1 METKNNVKYFTA
13 PPISVLTIVGLVLLA
28 VAIGLVCFEDTRLV
42 GIIAII
48 AALGFMIFTSG
59 GKSNDTDIEFQ
70 ARALTRDLQEDSMKK
85 FEVYEK
91 NFLKMLKPINFTG
104 YDFEPAEK
112 EFYFKKGSDGTPRTN
127 IFAAYNLIFSG
138 EKVYI
143 YGKRF
148 SLTDENL
155 NDTIAV
161 AYKYTELSKA
171 EIIEKSY
178 TCPKGNTYAYYVFK
192 LYGVEGD
199 IVLNTCID
207 YGADSDK
214 AVEDINRAI
223 AVRRVEIEKRAEE
236 RAIKLREFREKV
248 MAGTADVPKEE
259 DLL

>member
-13 PPISVLTIVGLVLLA
+13 PPISIITIIGLVFLA
-28 VAIGLVCFEDTRLV
+28 VAVALVCFKDTRMV

-48 AALGFMIFTSG
+48 ASLGFLIFTSG

-70 ARALTRDLQEDSMKK
+70 ARALTRDLQEESMKK

-91 NFLKMLKPINFTG
+91 NFLKMLKPIDLTG
-104 YDFEPAEK
+104 YDFEPK
-112 EFYFKKGSDGTPRTN
+112 EDFYFKKGSDGTPRTS

-148 SLTDENL
+148 SLTDESL
-155 NDTIAV
+155 NETKAES
-161 AYKYTELSKA
+161 YKYTELSRT
-171 EIIEKSY
+171 EIVEKTY
-178 TCPKGNTYAYYVFK
+178 TCPKGNEYTYYVFK
-192 LYGVEGD
+192 FYDNDDNVILD
-199 IVLNTCID
+199 TCID

-214 AVEDINRAI
+214 AVDSINRAI

-248 MAGTADVPKEE
+248 MAGTAEVPKEE
-259 DLL
+259 DLI